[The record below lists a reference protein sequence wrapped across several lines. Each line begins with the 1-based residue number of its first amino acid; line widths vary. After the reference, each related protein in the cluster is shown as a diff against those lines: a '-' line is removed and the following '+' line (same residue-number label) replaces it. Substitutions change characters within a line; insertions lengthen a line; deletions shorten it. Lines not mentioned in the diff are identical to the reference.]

1 MSKTQPI
8 LGLASWG
15 TAVLLIL
22 TTLVAAA
29 QQGPVAQPDPFA
41 AIHAE
46 LQRAS
51 AKALAD
57 ALGERP
63 WMRLP
68 VPTARTEPNAEPNRV
83 QQVRVAVER
92 VRHLRPLIDPILREE
107 GVPAGLIAVVLVESG
122 GQPTALSPKGARGLW
137 QFMPDTARRYGLVVS
152 EARDERLEITKSSR
166 AAARYLRDLYQQF
179 RDWSLALAAYNAGEQ
194 AVEQVVA
201 RTGKQDFS
209 SIEHLLPNETRSYV
223 PAVMNATATLGSDTA
238 HVVSANR
245 FEQSTKNRVLY
256 AWVERT
262 E

>member
-15 TAVLLIL
+15 AAVLLVL
-22 TTLVAAA
+22 TTFAAA
-29 QQGPVAQPDPFA
+29 QQSPIAQSDPFA

-51 AKALAD
+51 DKALAD

-63 WMRLP
+63 WMRSP
-68 VPTARTEPNAEPNRV
+68 VPTARTEHNAEPSRV
-83 QQVRVAVER
+83 QQVRLAVER

-107 GVPAGLIAVVLVESG
+107 GVPTNLIAVVLIESG
-122 GQPTALSPKGARGLW
+122 GQTAALSPKGARGLW
-137 QFMPDTARRYGLVVS
+137 QFMPNTARRYGLAVS
-152 EARDERLEITKSSR
+152 QARDERLEITKSSR
-166 AAARYLRDLYQQF
+166 AAARYLRDLYQKF
-179 RDWSLALAAYNAGEQ
+179 GDWRLALAAYNVGEQIVEQ
-194 AVEQVVA
+194 AVA
-201 RTGKQDFS
+201 RMGKQDFS
-209 SIEHLLPNETRSYV
+209 SMEHLLPDETRSYV
-223 PAVMNATATLGSDTA
+223 PAVMNAMATLGSDTA
-238 HVVSANR
+238 PVGSANR